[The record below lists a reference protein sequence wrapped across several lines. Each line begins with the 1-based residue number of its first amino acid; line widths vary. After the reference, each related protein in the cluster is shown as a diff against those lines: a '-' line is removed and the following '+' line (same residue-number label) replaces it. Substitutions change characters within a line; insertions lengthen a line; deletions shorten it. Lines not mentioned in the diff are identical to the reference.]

1 MNENTVK
8 SLKYIY
14 LFSLLQLYLIGFF
27 LRENIAGGAEKDFIT
42 FTWPLIVS
50 FKENFLITL
59 KNYYSFGEGST
70 PLFHILNAY
79 LNPFTFSQ
87 FAFQGSITLLS
98 LLNVIFFSGVIA
110 EKFKFSK
117 LDSYVYSSIFLIL
130 PFFRSSAYWG
140 LTENLGWLFLIL
152 SLKFYLKVESIKIKN
167 NIKFVFLTCLF
178 SSLALYTRPYLIFFP
193 IFLVIYSIVDKK
205 YSILKFFIFF
215 YTLLSIPGFYLLYI
229 WEGTIYIGQ
238 GEEQVNFIYQ
248 YHHPRFI
255 LQNLITV
262 STIFLFYLI
271 PIEIRS
277 IENKNYFSKKRILI
291 FGFFLI
297 IVSILSYFDIFQYIK
312 EISLGGGVFHRINKI
327 VFSENIYFFLFL
339 SAVGFLIISDYF
351 IISKKNKVLLFS
363 LLIFCQPKYVF
374 QEYFEPLILIL
385 FFSLFDLKKENKKML
400 MENKTMFIFII
411 YFLTYLTGG
420 YLYRY

>member
-27 LRENIAGGAEKDFIT
+27 LRENIAGGAEKDFLT

-50 FKENFLITL
+50 FKENFLITI
-59 KNYYSFGEGST
+59 KNYYSFGEGSA

-98 LLNVIFFSGVIA
+98 LLNVIFFSDIIA

-117 LDSYVYSSIFLIL
+117 LDSFVYSSIFLIL

-152 SLKFYLKVESIKIKN
+152 SLKYYLKVESIKIKN
-167 NIKFVFLTCLF
+167 KTKFVFLTCFF
-178 SSLALYTRPYLIFFP
+178 SSLALYTRPYLVFFP

-205 YSILKFFIFF
+205 YSILKFLIFF
-215 YTLLSIPGFYLLYI
+215 YTLLSIPGLYLLYI
-229 WEGTIYIGQ
+229 WGGTIYIGQ
-238 GEEQVNFIYQ
+238 GEQQINIIYE

-255 LQNLITV
+255 LQNLIIV
-262 STIFLFYLI
+262 STILLFYLI
-271 PIEIRS
+271 PIVIRS
-277 IENKNYFSKKRILI
+277 LENKNYFSKERFLI

-297 IVSILSYFDIFQYIK
+297 IILIFNYFDIFQYIK
-312 EISLGGGVFHRINKI
+312 EISLGGGVFHKINKI
-327 VFSENIYFFLFL
+327 VFGKNIYFFLFL

-351 IISKKNKVLLFS
+351 IISKKNKVLFFS
-363 LLIFCQPKYVF
+363 LLVFCQPKYLL

-385 FFSLFDLKKENKKML
+385 FFCLFDLKKENKKML
-400 MENKTMFIFII
+400 RENKTMFIFIS
-411 YFLTYLTGG
+411 YFLIYLTGG